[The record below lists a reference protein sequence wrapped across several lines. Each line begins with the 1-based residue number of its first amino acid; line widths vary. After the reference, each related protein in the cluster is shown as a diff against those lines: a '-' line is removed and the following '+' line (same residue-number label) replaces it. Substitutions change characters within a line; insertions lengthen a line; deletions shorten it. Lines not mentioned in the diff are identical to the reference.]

1 MVGTTIRKRHGVKLK
16 ADVALE
22 ALKGEKTINEIGSR
36 FKVHPTQVS
45 QWKKQLQEGLPEVFG
60 AKRSQSEASE
70 ALVGQLYEEIG
81 RLKFELDWLKKK
93 AARFG

>member
-1 MVGTTIRKRHGVKLK
+1 MTEMIRKRHGVKVK
-16 ADVALE
+16 SSVAIE
-22 ALKGEKTINEIGSR
+22 AFRGEKTVNEIASR

-45 QWKKQLQEGLPEVFG
+45 QWKKQLLEGLPGVFG
-60 AKRSQSEASE
+60 AKRTQTEASE
-70 ALVGQLYEEIG
+70 GRVSELYEEIG